1 MTQLP
6 EESAKTSRPPRLSVK
21 RKIKDFV
28 VQAKH
33 LQGDPRYV
41 ATGMAIGVFIGVTPT
56 IPLHTVLAVAL
67 SFVFKC
73 SKPAAIIGVWV
84 GNPIT
89 IPFFYIGS
97 YYLGTFLFN
106 ISTPFNPDH
115 ISIHQLMELGLEIT
129 VAMNIGGVLLGIPFG
144 VAAYFI
150 TLKAFK
156 SIPETKE
163 NADIPEKTTP
173 GQ

>member
-1 MTQLP
+1 MNNLP
-6 EESAKTSRPPRLSVK
+6 EENAKTSKLSRLSVK
-21 RKIKDFV
+21 QKIKDFV
-28 VQAKH
+28 VQARQ
-33 LQGDPRYV
+33 LQGDPHSI

-67 SFVFKC
+67 AFIFRC
-73 SKPAAIIGVWV
+73 SKLAAIIGVWV

-89 IPFFYIGS
+89 IPFFYLGS
-97 YYLGTFLFN
+97 YQLGAFLFN

-115 ISIHQLMELGLEIT
+115 ISINQLMELGLEIA

-144 VAAYFI
+144 VAAYFV

-156 SIPETKE
+156 SMRERKR
-163 NADIPEKTTP
+163 NADIP
-173 GQ
+173 

>member
-1 MTQLP
+1 MTNLP
-6 EESAKTSRPPRLSVK
+6 EESEKASKPPRLSVK
-21 RKIKDFV
+21 QKIMDFV
-28 VQAKH
+28 VQARK
-33 LQGDPRYV
+33 LQGDPHYV

-67 SFVFKC
+67 AFVFKC

-97 YYLGTFLFN
+97 YQLGAFLFN

-115 ISIHQLMELGLEIT
+115 ISIHQLMKLGLEIT

-144 VAAYFI
+144 VTAYFI
-150 TLKAFK
+150 TLKAIK
-156 SIPETKE
+156 SIRERKENTETK
-163 NADIPEKTTP
+163 
-173 GQ
+173 

>member
-1 MTQLP
+1 MTRLP
-6 EESAKTSRPPRLSVK
+6 EQNAKISRPLRLSLK
-21 RKIKDFV
+21 QRIKDFV
-28 VQAKH
+28 VQARQ
-33 LQGDPRYV
+33 LQGDPHYV

-67 SFVFKC
+67 AFVFRC

-97 YYLGTFLFN
+97 YNLGAFLFN
-106 ISTPFNPDH
+106 ISTPFSAEH
-115 ISIHQLMELGLEIT
+115 ITIHQVMKLGFKIT
-129 VAMNIGGVLLGIPFG
+129 MAMNIGGVLLGIPFG

-150 TLKAFK
+150 TFK
-156 SIPETKE
+156 SIKSIREKKE
-163 NADIPEKTTP
+163 NAGISEKSTP
-173 GQ
+173 DP

>member
-6 EESAKTSRPPRLSVK
+6 EENAKTSRPPRLSVK

-28 VQAKH
+28 VQAKQ
-33 LQGDPRYV
+33 LKGDPRYV

-56 IPLHTVLAVAL
+56 IPLHTVLAVAIA
-67 SFVFKC
+67 FVFKC

-97 YYLGTFLFN
+97 YHLGTFLFN

-115 ISIHQLMELGLEIT
+115 TSIHQLMQLGLEIT

-150 TLKAFK
+150 TLQAFK
-156 SIPETKE
+156 SIR
-163 NADIPEKTTP
+163 EKTENGDSP
-173 GQ
+173 QRR

>member
-6 EESAKTSRPPRLSVK
+6 EEITKTSRPPRLSVK

-28 VQAKH
+28 FQAKH
-33 LQGDPRYV
+33 LQGDPHYV

-67 SFVFKC
+67 AFVFKC

-115 ISIHQLMELGLEIT
+115 ISIHQLMQLGLEIT

-156 SIPETKE
+156 SIR
-163 NADIPEKTTP
+163 EKTENGGSP
-173 GQ
+173 QRR

>member
-28 VQAKH
+28 VQARL
-33 LQGDPRYV
+33 LQGDPHYV

-67 SFVFKC
+67 AFAFKC

-129 VAMNIGGVLLGIPFG
+129 VAMNIGGILLGIPFG

-156 SIPETKE
+156 SIRGKTE
-163 NADIPEKTTP
+163 NGDSPQKR
-173 GQ
+173 